1 MKAVAEPRVVKAG
14 NRGPFTLDG
23 TRSFLVGRKRAVVID
38 PGPNEEEHV
47 RALSHALAGAVEI
60 RILLTHGHGD
70 HAGGAGPLAR
80 AFDAPV
86 LGPPSA
92 GFLPLDEG
100 DKIHTDE
107 GDLVALSTPGHT
119 SDHLAFFWPR
129 VKALF
134 AGDVILGRG
143 ATTWLG
149 EYPGCVGDYLAT
161 LDRIEALD
169 PDTIY
174 PAHGPP
180 VRAPRRTLAAFRN
193 HRMERLKRV
202 SEIRSGTPEIAVEE
216 VVRAVYGEDLSPR
229 LVKPARAS
237 IEAMIHHLES
247 QG

>member
-1 MKAVAEPRVVKAG
+1 MRAIEEPRVVKAG

-23 TRSFLVGRKRAVVID
+23 TRSFLVGRERAVVID

-47 RALSHALAGAVEI
+47 RALSHALAGAFEI

-92 GFLPLDEG
+92 GFLPLYEG
-100 DKIHTDE
+100 DEIHTDE

-119 SDHLAFFWPR
+119 RDHLAFFWPR
-129 VKALF
+129 TKALF
-134 AGDVILGRG
+134 AGDLILGRG

-149 EYPGCVGDYLAT
+149 EYPGCVADYLMT
-161 LDRIEALD
+161 LDRIEALE
-169 PDTIY
+169 PEIIY
-174 PAHGPP
+174 PAHGPA
-180 VRAPRRTLAAFRN
+180 VRDPRKTLAAFRD
-193 HRMERLKRV
+193 HRMERLRRV
-202 SEIRSGTPEIAVEE
+202 SELRRGMPEIAVEE
-216 VVRAVYGEDLSPR
+216 VVRGVYGKDLSPR
-229 LVKPARAS
+229 LVKAARAS
-237 IEAMIHHLES
+237 IEAMIHHLDS